1 MLHNF
6 TKRRRLV
13 VLLAVLSVVALV
25 LVGRW
30 LNATKIG
37 GQRDRRRS

>member
-6 TKRRRLV
+6 IKRRRLM
-13 VLLAVLSVVALV
+13 VLLAALSVVALV

-30 LNATKIG
+30 LNATKVG
-37 GQRDRRRS
+37 